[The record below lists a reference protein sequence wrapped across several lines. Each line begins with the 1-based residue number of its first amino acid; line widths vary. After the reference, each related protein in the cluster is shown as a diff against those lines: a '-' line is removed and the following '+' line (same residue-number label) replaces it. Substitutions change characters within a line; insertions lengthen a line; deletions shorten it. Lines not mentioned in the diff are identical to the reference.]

1 MSALKGSWAL
11 ILGSSSGMG
20 AGVGRAF
27 AKAGVNIAGVHFD
40 RRKNMPQIEALIK
53 EMEGCGVKVKF
64 FNANAAAVETRQTV
78 CEFLKDATGG
88 APVKVLLH
96 SLAFG
101 TLKPF
106 IADDPAGAIAPKDM
120 DMTLDVM
127 AHSLVYWVQDLVRAK
142 LVGKGSRIYAMT
154 SEGDVRAWRTYGAV
168 SAAKCSLESHIRQ
181 LAVELSPLGATANAI
196 RAGVTDTP
204 ALRMIPESAKM
215 ADAAKQ
221 RNPYGRLTTPED
233 IGAAM
238 VQLAD
243 AGTYWMTGN
252 VIGVDGGEL
261 ISA

>member
-1 MSALKGSWAL
+1 
-11 ILGSSSGMG
+11 
-20 AGVGRAF
+20 
-27 AKAGVNIAGVHFD
+27 
-40 RRKNMPQIEALIK
+40 
-53 EMEGCGVKVKF
+53 
-64 FNANAAAVETRQTV
+64 
-78 CEFLKDATGG
+78 
-88 APVKVLLH
+88 
-96 SLAFG
+96 
-101 TLKPF
+101 
-106 IADDPAGAIAPKDM
+106 
-120 DMTLDVM
+120 
-127 AHSLVYWVQDLVRAK
+127 
-142 LVGKGSRIYAMT
+142 MT

-204 ALRMIPESAKM
+204 ALRAIPDSAKM

-233 IGAAM
+233 IGAAI